1 MNREQLKRLMKKSGW
16 TMEQVAATAM
26 VSQHTVRAWLR
37 PVTSR
42 AHRNMRL
49 QSAAQLHAAA
59 ELIAKPAARIAPPG
73 GASKSG

>member
-16 TMEQVAATAM
+16 TMEQVASTAM

-49 QSAAQLHAAA
+49 QSAAALHVAAN
-59 ELIAKPAARIAPPG
+59 LIVKPGARVLTAG
-73 GASKSG
+73 GAIKQV